1 VGSPGRIHP
10 TCPLGVD
17 QIYRKNWQELD
28 MTEPRTRKERRDF
41 LTERAIRFFDLY
53 GDELESISQVLKIR
67 LGGLASAYTVENNLP
82 REAVGVHSRVKSLAS
97 FLRKLEKINWPMFR
111 YPTEVITDLIG
122 ARVICWF
129 VDDCYGML
137 DYIQATTQFLI
148 KPRSLED
155 YIRDPKR
162 TGYRAIHL
170 LADVSYDRVKT
181 YKMERTV
188 VEDRMICEI
197 QIRTKL
203 QDAWAEFTHELHG
216 KTPSEI
222 QAGYEAAIA
231 EIARRLAAEDRSA
244 LAVREILQRQAAKEE
259 LDDFRND

>member
-1 VGSPGRIHP
+1 MAKP
-10 TCPLGVD
+10 
-17 QIYRKNWQELD
+17 Q
-28 MTEPRTRKERRDF
+28 TRKERIDY

-67 LGGLASAYTVENNLP
+67 LSGLASAYTVENKLP
-82 REAVGVHSRVKSLAS
+82 REAIVVHSRVKSLTS
-97 FLRKLEKINWPMFR
+97 FLRKLEKTDWPLFG

-137 DYIQATTQFLI
+137 DYIQATTQFRI
-148 KPRSLED
+148 EPRSLED

-181 YKMERTV
+181 YRKRRTL
-188 VEDRMICEI
+188 VEDKMICEI

-203 QDAWAEFTHELHG
+203 QDAWAEFTHEVHY
-216 KTPSEI
+216 KVPAEF
-222 QAGYEAAIA
+222 QADYERAIA
-231 EIARRLAAEDRSA
+231 DIASRLAVEDMSA
-244 LAVREILQRQAAKEE
+244 LAVRDILQRQSEKKEPE
-259 LDDFRND
+259 DFRND

>member
-1 VGSPGRIHP
+1 MVKPQTRRE
-10 TCPLGVD
+10 
-17 QIYRKNWQELD
+17 QI
-28 MTEPRTRKERRDF
+28 DF
-41 LTERAIRFFDLY
+41 LTERAIRFFDFD

-67 LGGLASAYTVENNLP
+67 LSGLALAYTVENKLP
-82 REAVGVHSRVKSLAS
+82 REAVVVHSRVKSLTS
-97 FLRKLEKINWPMFR
+97 FLRKLEKANWPKFG
-111 YPTEVITDLIG
+111 YPTEVIADLIG

-137 DYIQATTQFLI
+137 DYIQATTQFRI

-181 YKMERTV
+181 YRKQRTV
-188 VEDRMICEI
+188 VEENMICEI

-203 QDAWAEFTHELHG
+203 QDAWAEFTHEVHCNV
-216 KTPSEI
+216 PAEF
-222 QAGYEAAIA
+222 QADYETAIA
-231 EIARRLAAEDRSA
+231 DIARRLAAEDRSA
-244 LAVREILQRQAAKEE
+244 LAVRDILQRQAEKNEPE
-259 LDDFRND
+259 NFRND

>member
-1 VGSPGRIHP
+1 MARPRARKKRI
-10 TCPLGVD
+10 
-17 QIYRKNWQELD
+17 E
-28 MTEPRTRKERRDF
+28 F
-41 LTERAIRFFDLY
+41 LTERAIRFFDCY
-53 GDELESISQVLKIR
+53 SDELESISQVLKIR
-67 LGGLASAYTVENNLP
+67 LGRLASAYTSENKLP
-82 REAVGVHSRVKSLAS
+82 RKAVDVNSRVKSLTS
-97 FLRKLEKINWPMFR
+97 FLVKLEKTNWPMFD

-137 DYIQATTQFLI
+137 DYIQATKQFRI

-181 YKMERTV
+181 RRKRRAV
-188 VEDRMICEI
+188 VEDTMICEI

-203 QDAWAEFTHELHG
+203 QDAWAEFTHEVHC
-216 KTPSEI
+216 KVRAEF
-222 QAGYEAAIA
+222 QADYETEIA
-231 EIARRLAAEDRSA
+231 EIARRLDAEDRSA
-244 LAVREILQRQAAKEE
+244 FAVRDILQRQAEKKKLE
-259 LDDFRND
+259 DFRND

>member
-1 VGSPGRIHP
+1 MA
-10 TCPLGVD
+10 
-17 QIYRKNWQELD
+17 K
-28 MTEPRTRKERRDF
+28 PRTRKERIDF

-67 LGGLASAYTVENNLP
+67 LGGLASAYTAENKLP
-82 REAVGVHSRVKSLAS
+82 REAVDVHSRVKSLTS
-97 FLRKLEKINWPMFR
+97 FLRKLEKTDWPMFGH
-111 YPTEVITDLIG
+111 PTEVITDLVG

-137 DYIQATTQFLI
+137 DYIQATRQFRI

-181 YKMERTV
+181 YGEQRTV
-188 VEDRMICEI
+188 IEDRMICEI

-203 QDAWAEFTHELHG
+203 QDAWAEFTHDVHL
-216 KTPSEI
+216 KIPSDF
-222 QAGYEAAIA
+222 QADYETAIA
-231 EIARRLAAEDRSA
+231 EIARRLAAEDTSA
-244 LAVREILQRQAAKEE
+244 LAVRDILQKQAEKKELE
-259 LDDFRND
+259 DFRND